1 MPSHFSRLKTKTA
14 VRCATRD
21 SCAVLLCS
29 LSPQLTAHRSQ
40 IDHSSQLTAHS
51 SQLTAH
57 SSQLTAHSSQPHS
70 SQLTA
75 HSSQL
80 AHSSQHFK
88 PAAVQQCYRATESDA
103 RIITSHQK
111 KVQEEPKETKQ
122 LKVETRIKLIN
133 TPLVEKRKCVSNLTK
148 VL

>member
-57 SSQLTAHSSQPHS
+57 SLTAHS